1 MDPVLAGRL
10 DALFKKTLKSSTP
23 IAVSQKERFIEAI
36 CAQSDRVACIS
47 EILRYD
53 NGLASLQTVL
63 RYDSSALFVN
73 NHAVK
78 ILDYLRAPE
87 IEELSSGQYLQKIL
101 MALVTPPIF
110 WDTLCS
116 AYRNQQLSG
125 DGEYVILSIQFRSL
139 NTPPTEYV
147 LLGLYIS
154 LSHFR

>member
-1 MDPVLAGRL
+1 MDPILAGRL
-10 DALFKKTLKSSTP
+10 DALFKRTLTSGTP

-36 CAQSDRVACIS
+36 CAQSDKVACIN

-53 NGLASLQTVL
+53 NGLASLRAAL

-73 NHAVK
+73 NHAMK

-101 MALVTPPIF
+101 MALVTPPFF
-110 WDTLCS
+110 WETVCS
-116 AYRNQQLSG
+116 AYKNQQLSG

-139 NTPPTEYV
+139 K
-147 LLGLYIS
+147 
-154 LSHFR
+154 

>member
-1 MDPVLAGRL
+1 MDPILASRL
-10 DALFKKTLKSSTP
+10 DALFKKTLKSNTL

-47 EILRYD
+47 EIILHN
-53 NGLASLQTVL
+53 NGLASLQAVL

-78 ILDYLRAPE
+78 ILEYLRAPE

-110 WDTLCS
+110 WEALCS
-116 AYRNQQLSG
+116 AYRSRQLSG
-125 DGEYVILSIQFRSL
+125 DGEYVILSIHPSIRSS
-139 NTPPTEYV
+139 EV
-147 LLGLYIS
+147 LSTLLQNVLRLACI
-154 LSHFR
+154 